1 MPGVGRRGVRG
12 VVTRF
17 KICGVRQP
25 LDLEAAVAAG
35 ASAVGFN
42 FYRPSARY
50 LDLDQ
55 AARLARAVPL
65 WVERVALLVD
75 AGADEVAAAARV
87 TGAGTVQLHGRIDPA
102 VWSLPCRIVVGLP
115 CDSDVLERARGLPG
129 AAAILLDA
137 AVPEQH
143 GGTGQLADWE
153 LARQVRE
160 ALDRPV
166 ILAGG
171 LTPENVGA
179 AIAAVRPYAV
189 DVASGVER
197 EPGVKDPRRIAAFG
211 EAVRRAP

>member
-1 MPGVGRRGVRG
+1 M
-12 VVTRF
+12 TRF
-17 KICGVRQP
+17 KICGVLQP
-25 LDLEAAVAAG
+25 QDIQAAVAAG

-42 FYRPSARY
+42 FYRPSARFIE
-50 LDLDQ
+50 LDH

-65 WVERVALLVD
+65 WVDCVALFVD
-75 AGADEVAAAARV
+75 GAAEEIAAAAAAL
-87 TGAGTVQLHGRIDPA
+87 GAGTVQLHGRIDPA
-102 VWSLPCRIVVGLP
+102 VWSLPYRIVVGLP
-115 CDSDVLERARGLPG
+115 CNGEALERARALPG
-129 AAAILLDA
+129 AAAILIDA

-153 LARQVRE
+153 TARRVRE

-197 EPGVKDPRRIAAFG
+197 EPGVKDADRIAAFG
-211 EAVRRAP
+211 QALRRAS